1 MKVSIPIRIP
11 AFSTR
16 LPWWMKIA
24 LKMVLSRLP
33 VGYGFWRSV
42 GIFKLGHMQ
51 EPAYAYQMF
60 VRHLERVKLSKDGSE
75 FAVLELGPGDSLFSA
90 VIACALGARET
101 YLIDVGPF
109 ARQDMQTY
117 IGMATFLSGEGLDP
131 PDINGIDSLDDLTQ
145 VCGAHYQTDGLNS
158 LRTVPDESVDFIWSQ
173 SVLQHIR
180 KAQFL
185 DTMRELRRVIRPN
198 GACSHSIDLR
208 DCLGG
213 ALNNL
218 RFSDRL
224 WERDFMARSGFYTNR
239 IRFAEMLSL
248 FREAGFEPEVLTVH
262 RWDSLP
268 TPRKKLSPPFKSLPD
283 DDLCVS
289 GVEVILRPA

>member
-1 MKVSIPIRIP
+1 MKISRPVRVP
-11 AFSTR
+11 ASSTR

-24 LKMVLSRLP
+24 LKMALSHLP
-33 VGYGFWRSV
+33 VGYRFWRSV

-51 EPAYAYQMF
+51 EPAYAYQTF
-60 VRHLERVKLSKDGSE
+60 VRHLGSVGTSKFGSE

-90 VIACALGARET
+90 LIAYAHGAKET
-101 YLIDVGPF
+101 YLIDVGSF
-109 ARQDMQTY
+109 AHQDMRSY
-117 IGMATFLSGEGLDP
+117 VDMADFLSGQGLEPPDMNGIASVDDLVQVCNARYGTGGLD
-131 PDINGIDSLDDLTQ
+131 
-145 VCGAHYQTDGLNS
+145 S
-158 LRTVPDESVDFIWSQ
+158 LREVPDQSVDFIWSQ

-180 KAQFL
+180 KAQFA
-185 DTMRELRRVIRPN
+185 DTMRELRRVIRPD

-218 RFSDRL
+218 RFSDNL
-224 WERDFMARSGFYTNR
+224 WERDFIARSGFYTNR

-268 TPRKKLSPPFKSLPD
+268 TARHKLSAQFRSLPD

-289 GVEVILRPA
+289 GAEVILHPA